1 MSKHQALD
9 TFGRS
14 GNPIIRSS
22 AFQETSTSG
31 ERMTL
36 EGAVNKTGILLFLTV
51 LSAAVS
57 WNFTGSFMSL
67 VSTIGVITGIIAAIS
82 TFGFY
87 FFFIGWIV
95 EPRPHLAP
103 KTGPIYAIGMGFMI
117 GLISEQAEAMFPG
130 IVIQAVSLTFFV
142 AASLLIAYK
151 TGIIR
156 PTQNFVLMIFAATL
170 GIFLTYLFSFI
181 FSLITGSSFSMFTDE
196 YGYTSWMSIGI
207 SLFVVAIAALN
218 LVLDFDIIEQADEQ
232 GAPKYMEWFGAVIG
246 VISAFL
252 FFYLLRFKASKKQT
266 DRTNRPKWSKYI
278 PYRDEEIESKS
289 DDADFP
295 DK

>member
-1 MSKHQALD
+1 MSRHQALD

-22 AFQETSTSG
+22 AFQDRVTSG
-31 ERMTL
+31 DRMSL

-51 LSAAVS
+51 LSASLS
-57 WNFTGSFMSL
+57 WNFQGPLMSL
-67 VSTIGVITGIIAAIS
+67 LSSVGIFVGVISAIA

-95 EPRPHLAP
+95 NPRPHLAP
-103 KTGPIYAIGMGFMI
+103 KTGPIYAVGMGFMI
-117 GLISEQAEAMFPG
+117 GMISQQAEAMFPG

-142 AASLLIAYK
+142 AASLLLAYK
-151 TGIIR
+151 TGIIK

-170 GIFLTYLFSFI
+170 GIFLTYLSSFI
-181 FSLITGSSFSMFTDE
+181 FSLFTGSSFSIFTDT
-196 YGYTSWMSIGI
+196 GWMGIGI

-232 GAPKYMEWFGAVIG
+232 GAPKYMEWFGAFGILVTLIWLYIEI
-246 VISAFL
+246 VRFL
-252 FFYLLRFKASKKQT
+252 AKLNSRK
-266 DRTNRPKWSKYI
+266 
-278 PYRDEEIESKS
+278 
-289 DDADFP
+289 
-295 DK
+295 

>member
-22 AFQETSTSG
+22 AFQETTTSG
-31 ERMTL
+31 ERMSL

-51 LSAAVS
+51 LSAAIS
-57 WNFTGSFMSL
+57 WNFPSPLMSL
-67 VSTIGVITGIIAAIS
+67 VSMLGVFTGAIAAIS

-87 FFFIGWIV
+87 FFFAGWIIN
-95 EPRPHLAP
+95 PRPHLAP

-117 GLISEQAEAMFPG
+117 GIISQQAEAMFPG

-142 AASLLIAYK
+142 AASLLFAYK

-156 PTQNFVLMIFAATL
+156 PKQNFVLMIFAATL
-170 GIFLTYLFSFI
+170 GIFLTYFFSFI
-181 FSLITGSSFSMFTDE
+181 FSLFTGSSFSIFTDT
-196 YGYTSWMSIGI
+196 GWMGIGI

-232 GAPKYMEWFGAVIG
+232 GAPKYMEWFGAMALVATLIWLY
-246 VISAFL
+246 VEIL
-252 FFYLLRFKASKKQT
+252 RLLMKLR
-266 DRTNRPKWSKYI
+266 R
-278 PYRDEEIESKS
+278 
-289 DDADFP
+289 
-295 DK
+295 

>member
-22 AFQETSTSG
+22 AFQETTTSG
-31 ERMTL
+31 ERMSL

-51 LSAAVS
+51 LSAAIS
-57 WNFTGSFMSL
+57 WNFQGPLMSL
-67 VSTIGVITGIIAAIS
+67 ISYIGVLTGVIAAIS

-87 FFFIGWIV
+87 FFFIGWIIN
-95 EPRPHLAP
+95 PRPHLAP
-103 KTGPIYAIGMGFMI
+103 KAGPIYAIGMGFMI
-117 GLISEQAEAMFPG
+117 GVISQQAEALYPG

-142 AASLLIAYK
+142 AASLLFAYK

-156 PTQNFVLMIFAATL
+156 PTQNFVLIIFAATL
-170 GIFLTYLFSFI
+170 GIFLTYFCSFV
-181 FSLITGSSFSMFTDE
+181 FSLIMGSPFSMFTDE
-196 YGYTSWMSIGI
+196 TGSTSWISIGI

-232 GAPKYMEWFGAVIG
+232 GAPKYMEWFGAMALVATLIWLY
-246 VISAFL
+246 IEIL
-252 FFYLLRFKASKKQT
+252 RLLMKLR
-266 DRTNRPKWSKYI
+266 R
-278 PYRDEEIESKS
+278 
-289 DDADFP
+289 
-295 DK
+295 